1 MHFQESLLPVFLGII
16 WQASCWIL
24 AVFCVGER
32 KSTSEF
38 TGFGGRWIGICT
50 TRSTKWTHKGFWM
63 LYQSASPS
71 PTSKDMSTGT
81 REKETT
87 SSANQRETSWP
98 MTKKNP
104 ENLNGKR
111 CRHPSSEI
119 RWRPCLLWAEKQS
132 LGKESLSTCRYLMR
146 LNSQSKRVH
155 GHGGDTDL
163 KPGNS
168 HVCKKVA
175 VTFQCRPHL
184 KKTQLKR
191 TLGES
196 PFAKQVL

>member
-38 TGFGGRWIGICT
+38 TGFGRRWIGICT

-63 LYQSASPS
+63 LYRSASPS
-71 PTSKDMSTGT
+71 PTSKGMSAGT

-98 MTKKNP
+98 MTKKKSRKPQWQALQTSKLKDQMESVLAVSREAITWEGITEYLQVFN
-104 ENLNGKR
+104 EAKFTIQTGTGSWR
-111 CRHPSSEI
+111 CH
-119 RWRPCLLWAEKQS
+119 W
-132 LGKESLSTCRYLMR
+132 
-146 LNSQSKRVH
+146 SK
-155 GHGGDTDL
+155 TW
-163 KPGNS
+163 
-168 HVCKKVA
+168 
-175 VTFQCRPHL
+175 
-184 KKTQLKR
+184 
-191 TLGES
+191 
-196 PFAKQVL
+196 